1 MTTDTTDIENPA
13 SVENVAS
20 APRGRNG
27 LRRILDLTVK
37 ARLIAIVAVLGGL
50 WLISVGV
57 ATEGLLTAKSKAGA
71 SNAGFSA
78 FQSER
83 EAYEGWLTSD
93 DQSNMSSALASLHEP
108 SQAALLKATLA
119 QIGEGHE
126 LAVSSLK
133 KLARTAPQPSVRAEA
148 RLTLADVATYN
159 TFTTRIESAIAA
171 GQTTRAIQ
179 LVAIENAT
187 ISNKTQADFNQMGA
201 TLSAATRAIKTKVT
215 SAIDRSLLILLLV
228 VGIGLLSAAVGVA
241 LIIRSIVRP
250 LGELQTA
257 ARTIAEGDINHDVTV
272 SGRDEIGQVGEAF
285 TDMSEYLREMVG
297 AADQIAAGHLDVEVR
312 ERSDRDRLGHAFVAM
327 STALRAELGDD
338 SCMEALVE
346 RMQSLQGHCLADLQA
361 GLESMAGGDLTAT
374 AVAVTKPVPVKDGA
388 HAGRLAEI
396 FNTMLLSVQ
405 SAVGSYEDMR
415 GKLTGMLGE
424 INETSQT
431 VSAASQQMAS
441 TSEEAGRAVGEIAH
455 AVGDVA
461 AGAERQVSSV
471 ESVRTVTEEMALATE
486 QSATHLRE
494 TGETARQATEVARD
508 GIEAAETASQAM
520 AAVAEATSAVTQ
532 RIRELG
538 EKSERIGGIVATIT
552 GIAEQTNLLALN
564 AAIEAARAGEQG
576 RGFAVVAEEVRKL
589 AEDSQQAAALIG
601 GLIGEIQTETHR
613 AVEAVELGAQRT
625 EDGVQ
630 TVDQARGKFED
641 IGDSVAEMSTRIAE
655 VTTAMEQ
662 ITASTQGI
670 LESVSDVAAV
680 AEENSAST
688 EEVSASTQ
696 ETAASTEQIAASA
709 HSLASTAEHL
719 DQLSGQFVLSAA

>member
-1 MTTDTTDIENPA
+1 M
-13 SVENVAS
+13 
-20 APRGRNG
+20 
-27 LRRILDLTVK
+27 LDLTVK
-37 ARLIAIVAVLGGL
+37 ARLIAVVAVLGGL

-57 ATEGLLTAKSKAGA
+57 ATEGLLTAKSKAVA

-78 FQSER
+78 FQTER
-83 EAYEGWLTSD
+83 DAYEGWLTAD

-126 LAVSSLK
+126 LAVRSLT
-133 KLARTAPQPSVRAEA
+133 KLARTAPQPAVRAAA
-148 RLTLADVATYN
+148 RATLADVATYN
-159 TFTTRIESAIAA
+159 TFTTRIESAIATD
-171 GQTTRAIQ
+171 QTTRAIQ

-187 ISNKTQADFNQMGA
+187 ISNKTQVDFNQMGSV
-201 TLSAATRAIKTKVT
+201 LSAATRAIKTKVT

-257 ARTIAEGDINHDVTV
+257 ARTIAEGDINYDVTV

-285 TDMSEYLREMVG
+285 TDMSEYLREMVD

-346 RMQSLQGHCLADLQA
+346 RMQSLEGHCLADLQA
-361 GLESMAGGDLTAT
+361 GLEAMAGGDLTAT
-374 AVAVTKPVPVKDGA
+374 AVAVTEPVPVQDGA

-396 FNTMLLSVQ
+396 FNAMLASVQ
-405 SAVGSYEDMR
+405 AAVGSYEDMR

-486 QSATHLRE
+486 RSATHLRE

-508 GIEAAETASQAM
+508 GIQAAETASQAM

-641 IGDSVAEMSTRIAE
+641 IGDSVVEMSTRIAE

-696 ETAASTEQIAASA
+696 ETAASTEEIAASA